1 MSIDTLKEL
10 ADSPIECGAWGDQ
23 IREYF
28 LASLDDSSQR
38 IGAKLESIASVEDA
52 VQRVVDGEFA
62 LFESEHI
69 LQELRSKHET
79 KTSRRTADK
88 ETDTLHIM
96 EQCAIY
102 MPIAVGLERNSPLRH
117 RVDVLL
123 RRMIEAG
130 LTSKWLQEA
139 RRGYAAS
146 VEEEPQEALMEL
158 RKLYGGLVALGIGWA
173 LAGGALLAEVM
184 YWRFVVMRRPDFD
197 RYAMREF
204 YARRRPAVLV
214 VDGD

>member
-1 MSIDTLKEL
+1 MAIDTLKEL
-10 ADSPIECGAWGDQ
+10 ANSPIECGSWGDQ

-28 LASLDDSSQR
+28 LASLDESSQR
-38 IGAKLESIASVEDA
+38 IGEKIETIASVEDA
-52 VQRVVDGEFA
+52 VQRVVDGQFA
-62 LFESEHI
+62 LFESEHV
-69 LQELRSKHET
+69 LQELRSKRAM
-79 KTSRRTADK
+79 SGNNAADA
-88 ETDTLHIM
+88 LHIM

-102 MPIAVGLERNSPLRH
+102 MPIAIGLERNSPLRD

-139 RRGYAAS
+139 RRGYVAS

-173 LAGGALLAEVM
+173 LAAVALVVELL
-184 YWRFVVMRRPDFD
+184 YWRYGVMRRPDFD
-197 RYAMREF
+197 PYAMHEF
-204 YARRRPAVLV
+204 YAKRRRAAVV
-214 VDGD
+214 VGGG